1 MGLESA
7 VMIFP
12 QDPAHRLV
20 QADLAAFLDRLA
32 ERLVALGSGAT
43 AYLRAGRYESE
54 ARSLTDLLASVD
66 RARQLAKGREDLRIR
81 IEGLAH
87 ARLARFLGTPR
98 VTLEFRAFV
107 HPHLLLEAKLCSG
120 CGWPLDHDASS
131 TMRSCGRGSCGDG
144 DPNGAEELR
153 TCWWLQLLGDGPDGI
168 GERFVEESR
177 RFEGS
182 PFLES
187 LRGISRTPLYEWHTW
202 G

>member
-144 DPNGAEELR
+144 DVAAAPMPRYVPIGTFMSISSFAIAICR
-153 TCWWLQLLGDGPDGI
+153 TPC
-168 GERFVEESR
+168 VS
-177 RFEGS
+177 
-182 PFLES
+182 
-187 LRGISRTPLYEWHTW
+187 ISRAELGMFSAES

>member
-20 QADLAAFLDRLA
+20 QDDLAAFLDRLA

-43 AYLRAGRYESE
+43 ARLRAGRYEAE
-54 ARSLTDLLASVD
+54 ARSLLDLLESVD
-66 RARQLAKGREDLRIR
+66 HARTQARGREDLRIR
-81 IEGLAH
+81 IDGLAQD
-87 ARLARFLGTPR
+87 RLAKFLGTPR

-107 HPHLLLEAKLCSG
+107 RPHVLLDACLCSG
-120 CGWPLDHDASS
+120 CGWPLDFDGPSGM
-131 TMRSCGRGSCGDG
+131 TSCGRRVCGEG
-144 DPNGAEELR
+144 DPVEGELK
-153 TCWWLQLLGDGPDGI
+153 TCWWLQFIGDGPDGI
-168 GERFVEESR
+168 GERLVEEGR

-187 LRGISRTPLYEWHTW
+187 LAGISRTSLFEWHTW